1 MNHLGDY
8 DVIVI
13 GAGHAGIE
21 AAHAAA
27 VLGAK
32 TAVFTMSLDAIGN
45 MPCNPSIGGTAKGTL
60 VDDLVTKGVMDPY
73 RMMTSRSEYRLTLR
87 QDNADQRLTPIGR
100 EYGLVQDD
108 RWAKYQHTQQ
118 ILEAERRRL
127 HETHLRTADLRA
139 AMEAAGLAPA
149 AEGGIAEE
157 LLRRP
162 EISYPLVAGI
172 IGWGEEITPM
182 LAERLETEIKYAGYI
197 ARQDRMI
204 REVARHEKTLIPE
217 DFEYAALTGLTLEA
231 REKLARIRPRNLG
244 QAGRIPGVSPSDV
257 AQLSIALA
265 GKQQK

>member
-1 MNHLGDY
+1 MALDVLCHLGRF
-8 DVIVI
+8 
-13 GAGHAGIE
+13 HASPT
-21 AAHAAA
+21 AKHDTLFQ
-27 VLGAK
+27 VL
-32 TAVFTMSLDAIGN
+32 VENLSLDVLAISANFACHADSDFILFQQFCYFGD
-45 MPCNPSIGGTAKGTL
+45 KGDEL
-60 VDDLVTKGVMDPY
+60 QSG
-73 RMMTSRSEYRLTLR
+73 
-87 QDNADQRLTPIGR
+87 ADI
-100 EYGLVQDD
+100 GLVL
-108 RWAKYQHTQQ
+108 AQQ

-127 HETHLRTADLRA
+127 HEAHLRTADLRA
-139 AMEAAGLAPA
+139 AMEAAGLTPA

>member
-1 MNHLGDY
+1 
-8 DVIVI
+8 
-13 GAGHAGIE
+13 
-21 AAHAAA
+21 
-27 VLGAK
+27 
-32 TAVFTMSLDAIGN
+32 
-45 MPCNPSIGGTAKGTL
+45 
-60 VDDLVTKGVMDPY
+60 MDPY

-108 RWAKYQHTQQ
+108 RWAKYQHTQN

-127 HETHLRTADLRA
+127 HETHLRTAELRA
-139 AMEAAGLAPA
+139 AMEEAGLTPA

-162 EISYPLVAGI
+162 EISYPLVAKL
-172 IGWGEEITPM
+172 IGWGEGITPM

-204 REVARHEKTLIPE
+204 RDVARHEKTLIPE
-217 DFEYAALTGLTLEA
+217 DFCYENLTGLTLEA
-231 REKLARIRPRNLG
+231 REKLSRIRPKNLG

-265 GKQQK
+265 AHPLSR